1 VAEDS
6 IKPTPETVPVAGSLS
21 RLIDRISGWMENT
34 GSGGAGEPSLRAV
47 PEMLGMRGAARQLS
61 DVAYGQS
68 HVLDD
73 TARGR
78 SAREDVVNSIPLA
91 ATAGSSAWKAAGRV
105 SKALPKLGGAQLN
118 MFVGPQSKTADLEAL
133 ARAQKAET
141 AGKTPEEIWQNTMW
155 MRGPDGKWRSEI
167 SDSESKLNSTHE
179 FKKARGPQQNKAE
192 AIDDA
197 LALQSFAEYHG
208 TPEEPGHHV
217 AIEAFKQKTGRDP
230 HPLAVPYAQN
240 HTEEELYKKGA
251 ALKNEVMSPIT
262 FRMDDVHQHP
272 ELYAAY
278 PEARAI
284 PYNMQSG
291 GAARGSYGADRQGD
305 TMGEV
310 NSQGSAASPDPRE
323 RSVALHELQHSIQE
337 REGFDGGANPTHIQN
352 MKAVPTKVAL
362 SNLDDAENARTLRK
376 MMDSGQSFDEA
387 FNSMGHDEVHAG
399 SAENFNRPGMRE
411 WYKSTTADFSSD
423 NLRRN
428 ESRKVEDFVKER
440 ENFPPLTASEARE
453 AYFKNMGETEAR
465 TTEARKDLTLE
476 ERRNRFPMK
485 DYDRP
490 AGSLYS
496 EGNLYAPRTR
506 LNPENLKRPGDGL
519 AQTGEARFINK
530 IVGP

>member
-118 MFVGPQSKTADLEAL
+118 
-133 ARAQKAET
+133 
-141 AGKTPEEIWQNTMW
+141 MW